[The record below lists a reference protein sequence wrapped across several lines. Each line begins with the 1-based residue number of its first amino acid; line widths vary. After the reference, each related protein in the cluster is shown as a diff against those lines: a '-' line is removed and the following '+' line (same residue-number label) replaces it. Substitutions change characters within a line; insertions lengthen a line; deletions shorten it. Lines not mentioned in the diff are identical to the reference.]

1 MTVSKFHL
9 YYFLAAPSRIYGGQ
23 NYVFATL
30 PLQLLVVG
38 GGGTSVAPAPLFA
51 VPVSIRSVPIRSLHY
66 KNDLRVC

>member
-1 MTVSKFHL
+1 MFFSENDVSKFYL

-38 GGGTSVAPAPLFA
+38 GGTSVAPAPLFA
-51 VPVSIRSVPIRSLHY
+51 VPVSMQLTFLASECP
-66 KNDLRVC
+66 